1 MKEYWV
7 RFKFNVRVE
16 VEDIDDI
23 EDEIVEWW
31 VSTTELPDYEILEEE
46 EKEMM

>member
-1 MKEYWV
+1 MKEYWI
-7 RFKFNVRVE
+7 RFNFNVRVE

-31 VSTTELPDYEILEEE
+31 VSTTELPDYEILEKEE
-46 EKEMM
+46 V

>member
-1 MKEYWV
+1 MKEYWI
-7 RFKFNVRVE
+7 RFNFNVRVE

-23 EDEIVEWW
+23 EDKIVEWW

-46 EKEMM
+46 EE

>member
-1 MKEYWV
+1 MKEYWI
-7 RFKFNVRVE
+7 RFNFNVRVE

-46 EKEMM
+46 EE

>member
-1 MKEYWV
+1 MKEYWI

-46 EKEMM
+46 EE

>member
-1 MKEYWV
+1 MKEYWI
-7 RFKFNVRVE
+7 RFNFNVRVE

-46 EKEMM
+46 KEMM

>member
-1 MKEYWV
+1 MKEYWIQ
-7 RFKFNVRVE
+7 FNFNVRVE

-23 EDEIVEWW
+23 EDKIVEWW

-46 EKEMM
+46 EE

>member
-1 MKEYWV
+1 MKEYWI
-7 RFKFNVRVE
+7 RFNFNVRVE

-31 VSTTELPDYEILEEE
+31 VSTTELPDYEILEKEE
-46 EKEMM
+46 E